1 MQFIVPA
8 EKKRFRAPNLAAI
21 LGKCNFFCGGNS
33 PKMYKM
39 NTERQWHV
47 GSHRWSTNRLLN
59 VSKVKY
65 EASHNH
71 SGYKY
76 QLTQMDPRDA
86 LPASRAS
93 CCAQRW
99 TLSVINWPRPSV
111 ERRPLLSN
119 EADHTLPRSKCRGEI
134 HMWMCGCCIPL
145 YVCLSPLQIA
155 HSRERHIGRI
165 VTMRMRQWMHRICR
179 RGGSVRCKC
188 GGPSMDRKKISKKYW
203 HQPCTI
209 LDFADLHR
217 RSAILTL
224 LSFKKCVLTVF
235 IITVFNLEIVRCMH
249 SDHIFLLLSILL
261 STDISQMQFIATP
274 FYCDVSVRFWSFC
287 FSKIT
292 SRLLFGLG
300 RQRNGEQWC
309 RKKYRRSWKMIFTM
323 P

>member
-1 MQFIVPA
+1 MHTKDNRFLFSASRCIFVHFRHKFAPFDCSMTNNFLCLLSSPLK
-8 EKKRFRAPNLAAI
+8 EIFRNFVIYCPSRKKRFRAPNLAAI
-21 LGKCNFFCGGNS
+21 LGKCNVFCGGGGIP
-33 PKMYKM
+33 PKMPRM

-111 ERRPLLSN
+111 ERRPPLSN
-119 EADHTLPRSKCRGEI
+119 EADHTLPRSTCRGEI

-188 GGPSMDRKKISKKYW
+188 GGPSMDRKK
-203 HQPCTI
+203 
-209 LDFADLHR
+209 
-217 RSAILTL
+217 
-224 LSFKKCVLTVF
+224 
-235 IITVFNLEIVRCMH
+235 
-249 SDHIFLLLSILL
+249 
-261 STDISQMQFIATP
+261 
-274 FYCDVSVRFWSFC
+274 
-287 FSKIT
+287 
-292 SRLLFGLG
+292 
-300 RQRNGEQWC
+300 
-309 RKKYRRSWKMIFTM
+309 
-323 P
+323 